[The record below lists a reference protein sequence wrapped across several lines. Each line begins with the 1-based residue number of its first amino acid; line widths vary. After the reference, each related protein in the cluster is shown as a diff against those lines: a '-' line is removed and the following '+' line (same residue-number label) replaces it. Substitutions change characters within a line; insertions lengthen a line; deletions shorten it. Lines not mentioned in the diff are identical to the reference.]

1 MKSVCFTG
9 HRNLYISLEL
19 RQKLY
24 TTIEELIN
32 AGVCDFYAGGAIG
45 WDMLCE
51 EAVIELRKKYNGIK
65 LHLLLPCSA
74 EEQTLKWNTYQKEN
88 YNKIYNDADSVE
100 VMYSHYNSECMKKRN
115 QELVNRADCCI
126 CYCKSMRSGT
136 GQTVQMA
143 MNKPIKI
150 INLA

>member
-51 EAVIELRKKYNGIK
+51 EAVIELRKKYN
-65 LHLLLPCSA
+65 CRV
-74 EEQTLKWNTYQKEN
+74 
-88 YNKIYNDADSVE
+88 KIYFILFTFAF
-100 VMYSHYNSECMKKRN
+100 
-115 QELVNRADCCI
+115 
-126 CYCKSMRSGT
+126 YCG
-136 GQTVQMA
+136 
-143 MNKPIKI
+143 KI
-150 INLA
+150 FT